1 MAETEPSQSK
11 SSFKTA
17 FWVSLVAIF
26 VLALLLSVL
35 LWDIRLKL
43 LLLTFFS
50 VAILIL
56 LSYFQ
61 HQEKQ
66 AWSVSQEKLDK
77 FSHFVEKSQD
87 INRLIVE
94 RSGVLQFTLK
104 LAEYFKEVLKASQL
118 VVFYKKNKGFEVVL
132 VSDNSISA
140 LKNIHLSFHD
150 PLIHQLKSSNGPNLQ
165 ALEVQDLDSEWIRKF
180 LPGFQKGKVIPY
192 NLKDKIEGLCF
203 FLPDSL
209 YTPVEKEFL
218 TWGWENLKL
227 SLEFQKQALLHKE
240 QTKKL
245 KEKLLVLE
253 NQPAQREFKKKLFD
267 LETFLNSAQSLFTV
281 LEEEGLLISYLNL
294 VQQQTDCKFG
304 LVYALD
310 EKREHWII
318 KQSVGMDFKGSRHL
332 NFPVTSKLAL
342 FLKTK
347 PKPQNLSLATEE
359 LKKDPHLRNLL
370 DNGIQLGIRLT
381 SGGQFWGMMFLG
393 EKANHSQ
400 YQEQDLELFF
410 ILCQILNSAME
421 NLKQFKKIEELS
433 YTDSLTSLYNYR
445 YFYKRLIEETLR
457 AKRFNRTLGLVMF
470 DIDGFKTYNDTYG
483 HQAGDRVLRQLGGLL
498 LTTTRSI
505 DIASRYGGEEFCIIM
520 PEADSNECLKFM
532 ERLRRVIAHHPFK
545 DEYLAFDHHITI
557 SVGGAIFPSDAKT
570 VDKLIYCA
578 DMALLRAK
586 NAGKNKAFLYYEQ
599 EQVAKR

>member
-11 SSFKTA
+11 SGFKTA

-26 VLALLLSVL
+26 VSALLLTVL
-35 LWDIRLKL
+35 PWDIKLKL

-56 LSYFQ
+56 FSYFQ
-61 HQEKQ
+61 HQEKK
-66 AWSVSQEKLDK
+66 AWLVSQERLHK
-77 FSHFVEKSQD
+77 FSHFAEKTRE
-87 INRLIVE
+87 INQLIIE
-94 RSGVLQFTLK
+94 RSGFLQITLK
-104 LAEYFKEVLKASQL
+104 LGEYFKEVLKASQL
-118 VVFYKKNKGFEVVL
+118 VLFYKKTKAYEAVL
-132 VSDNSISA
+132 VSGNSISA

-150 PLIHQLKSSNGPNLQ
+150 PLIHQLKSSNGSNLQ
-165 ALEVQDLDSEWIRKF
+165 AVDVKDMDSEWVRKF
-180 LPGFQKGKVIPY
+180 LPGFHKGKVLTY
-192 NLKDKIEGLCF
+192 QSNDKIEGLCF
-203 FLPDSL
+203 FIPDSWEAPL
-209 YTPVEKEFL
+209 DKEFL
-218 TWGWENLKL
+218 FWGWENLRL
-227 SLEFQKQALLHKE
+227 SLEFQRQSRFHKV
-240 QTKKL
+240 QTQKL

-253 NQPAQREFKKKLFD
+253 SQPAQREFKKKLFD
-267 LETFLNSAQSLFTV
+267 VEAFLNSAQSLFTV
-281 LEEEGLLISYLNL
+281 LEDEALLVSYLNL
-294 VQQQTDCKFG
+294 VQRQTNCKFC
-304 LVYALD
+304 LVYAQD
-310 EKREHWII
+310 EKRENWII
-318 KQSVGMDFKGSRHL
+318 KQSVGIDFKDSRYL
-332 NFPVTSKLAL
+332 NFPVTSKLAT

-347 PKPQNLSLATEE
+347 PKPQNLLLATEE
-359 LKKDPHLRNLL
+359 LKKDPSLRNLL
-370 DNGIQLGIRLT
+370 ENGIQLGIRLT
-381 SGGQFWGMMFLG
+381 SGGQFWGMVFLG
-393 EKANHSQ
+393 EKADHSQ

-410 ILCQILNSAME
+410 ILCQILNSAWE

-445 YFYKRLIEETLR
+445 YFHKRLIEETLR

-470 DIDGFKTYNDTYG
+470 DIDGFKAYNDTYG

-532 ERLRRVIAHHPFK
+532 ERLRRVISHHPFK
-545 DEYLAFDHHITI
+545 DEFLAFDHHITI
-557 SVGGAIFPSDAKT
+557 SAGGAIFPSDAKT

-599 EQVAKR
+599 EPVAKR

>member
-1 MAETEPSQSK
+1 MAETELSQIK

-26 VLALLLSVL
+26 VSALLLTVL
-35 LWDIRLKL
+35 PWDIKLKL

-50 VAILIL
+50 VAILIS
-56 LSYFQ
+56 LSYLQ
-61 HQEKQ
+61 RKERQ
-66 AWSVSQEKLDK
+66 AWAVSQERLNK
-77 FSHFVEKSQD
+77 FSHFVEKSRE

-94 RSGVLQFTLK
+94 RGGFLPIALK
-104 LAEYFKEVLKASQL
+104 LAEYFKEVLMASQL
-118 VVFYKKNKGFEVVL
+118 VLFYKKTKAYKVVL
-132 VSDNSISA
+132 ISDNSISA

-150 PLIHQLKSSNGPNLQ
+150 PLVHQLKSSSGPNLQ
-165 ALEVQDLDSEWIRKF
+165 ALEVQDLDSEWVRRF
-180 LPGFQKGKVIPY
+180 LPGFQKGQVLIY
-192 NLKDKIEGLCF
+192 QSNDKIEGLCF
-203 FLPDSL
+203 FLPDSSFSTL
-209 YTPVEKEFL
+209 DKEFL
-218 TWGWENLKL
+218 IWGWENLKL
-227 SLEFQKQALLHKE
+227 SLEFQKQAQFHKE

-253 NQPAQREFKKKLFD
+253 NQPAQSEFKKKLFD
-267 LETFLNSAQSLFTV
+267 VETFLNSAQSLFTV
-281 LEEEGLLISYLNL
+281 LEEEALLVSYLNL
-294 VQQQTDCKFG
+294 VQQQTNCKFG
-304 LVYALD
+304 LVYTLD
-310 EKREHWII
+310 EKRENWII
-318 KQSVGMDFKGSRHL
+318 KQSVGMDFKDSRYL
-332 NFPVTSKLAL
+332 NFPVTSKLAT

-347 PKPQNLSLATEE
+347 PKPQNLLLATEE

-370 DNGIQLGIRLT
+370 DNGIQLGVRLT
-381 SGGQFWGMMFLG
+381 SGGQFWGMVFLG
-393 EKANHSQ
+393 EKADHSQ

-410 ILCQILNSAME
+410 ILCQILNSAWE

-445 YFYKRLIEETLR
+445 YFHKRLIEETLR

-470 DIDGFKTYNDTYG
+470 DIDGFKTYNDSYG

-545 DEYLAFDHHITI
+545 DEFLAFDHHITI

-599 EQVAKR
+599 EPVAKR

>member
-1 MAETEPSQSK
+1 MAETELSQIK

-26 VLALLLSVL
+26 VSALLLTVL
-35 LWDIRLKL
+35 PWDIKLKL

-50 VAILIL
+50 VAILISL
-56 LSYFQ
+56 AYLQ
-61 HQEKQ
+61 RQERQ
-66 AWSVSQEKLDK
+66 AWAVSQERLNK
-77 FSHFVEKSQD
+77 FSHFVEKSRE

-94 RSGVLQFTLK
+94 RGGFSPITLK
-104 LAEYFKEVLKASQL
+104 LAEYFKEALKTSQL
-118 VVFYKKNKGFEVVL
+118 VLFYKKTKAYEVVL
-132 VSDNSISA
+132 VSGNSISA

-165 ALEVQDLDSEWIRKF
+165 AFDVKDLDSEWVRKF
-180 LPGFQKGKVIPY
+180 LPGFQKGQVLIY
-192 NLKDKIEGLCF
+192 RSNDKIEGLCF

-209 YTPVEKEFL
+209 NAPRDKEFL

-227 SLEFQKQALLHKE
+227 FLEFQRLAQFRKE
-240 QTKKL
+240 QTQKL

-253 NQPAQREFKKKLFD
+253 NQPALREFKKKLFD

-281 LEEEGLLISYLNL
+281 LEEEALLVSYLNL
-294 VQQQTDCKFG
+294 VQQQTNCKFG

-310 EKREHWII
+310 EKRENWII
-318 KQSVGMDFKGSRHL
+318 KQSVGIDLKDSRYL
-332 NFPVTSKLAL
+332 NFPVTSKPAM

-347 PKPQNLSLATEE
+347 PKPQNLLLVIEE
-359 LKKDPHLRNLL
+359 LKKDLHLRNLL
-370 DNGIQLGIRLT
+370 DNGIQLGGRLT
-381 SGGQFWGMMFLG
+381 SGGQFWGMVFLG
-393 EKANHSQ
+393 EKADHSQ

-410 ILCQILNSAME
+410 ILCQILNSAWE

-445 YFYKRLIEETLR
+445 YFHKRLIEETLR

-470 DIDGFKTYNDTYG
+470 DIDGFKTYNDSYG

-557 SVGGAIFPSDAKT
+557 SVGGAIFPADAKT

-599 EQVAKR
+599 EPVAKR

>member
-1 MAETEPSQSK
+1 MAEPEPSQIK
-11 SSFKTA
+11 SSFKTV

-26 VLALLLSVL
+26 VSALFLTVL
-35 LWDIRLKL
+35 PWDFGFKL
-43 LLLTFFS
+43 LILTFSS
-50 VAILIL
+50 VTVLIL
-56 LSYFQ
+56 LAFFQ
-61 HQEKQ
+61 HKEGKT
-66 AWSVSQEKLDK
+66 WMVSQERLYK
-77 FSHFVEKSQD
+77 FTHFAEKSRE
-87 INRLIVE
+87 INRLILE
-94 RSGVLQFTLK
+94 KNGFLPITLK

-118 VVFYKKNKGFEVVL
+118 VVFYKKTKAYEAVL
-132 VSDNSISA
+132 VSGNSISA

-150 PLIHQLKSSNGPNLQ
+150 HLIHKLKSSNGPNLQ
-165 ALEVQDLDSEWIRKF
+165 ALEMQDLDSEWVRKF
-180 LPGFQKGKVIPY
+180 LSGFQKGKILTY
-192 NLKDKIEGLCF
+192 KSNDKIEGLCF
-203 FLPDSL
+203 FIPDSPFATL
-209 YTPVEKEFL
+209 DREFL

-227 SLEFQKQALLHKE
+227 FLEFQRQAQFHKE

-245 KEKLLVLE
+245 KGKLLVLE
-253 NQPAQREFKKKLFD
+253 NQPAQSEFKKKLFD
-267 LETFLNSAQSLFTV
+267 VETFLNSAQSLFTV
-281 LEEEGLLISYLNL
+281 LEEEALLVSYLNL
-294 VQQQTDCKFG
+294 VRQQTNCKFG

-310 EKREHWII
+310 EKRENWII
-318 KQSVGMDFKGSRHL
+318 KQSIGIDFKDSRHL
-332 NFPVTSKLAL
+332 NFPVTSKLAT
-342 FLKTK
+342 FLKTR
-347 PKPQNLSLATEE
+347 PKPQNLLLATEE

-370 DNGIQLGIRLT
+370 ENGIQLGIRLT
-381 SGGQFWGMMFLG
+381 SGGQFWGMVFLG
-393 EKANHSQ
+393 EKADHSQ

-410 ILCQILNSAME
+410 ILCQILNSAWE

-445 YFYKRLIEETLR
+445 YFHKRLIEETLR

-520 PEADSNECLKFM
+520 PEADSHECLKFM

-557 SVGGAIFPSDAKT
+557 SVGGAIFPADAKT

-599 EQVAKR
+599 EPVAKR

>member
-1 MAETEPSQSK
+1 MAETELSQIK

-26 VLALLLSVL
+26 VSALLLTVL
-35 LWDIRLKL
+35 PWDIKLKL

-50 VAILIL
+50 VAILISL
-56 LSYFQ
+56 AYLQ
-61 HQEKQ
+61 RQERQ
-66 AWSVSQEKLDK
+66 AWAVSQERLNK
-77 FSHFVEKSQD
+77 FSHFVEKSRE

-94 RSGVLQFTLK
+94 RGGFSPITLK
-104 LAEYFKEVLKASQL
+104 LAEYFKEALKTSQL
-118 VVFYKKNKGFEVVL
+118 VLFYKKTKAYEVVL
-132 VSDNSISA
+132 VSGNSISA

-165 ALEVQDLDSEWIRKF
+165 AFDVKDLDSEWVRKF
-180 LPGFQKGKVIPY
+180 LPGFQKGQVLIY
-192 NLKDKIEGLCF
+192 RSNDKIEGLCF

-209 YTPVEKEFL
+209 NAPRDKEFL

-227 SLEFQKQALLHKE
+227 FLEFQRLAQFRKE
-240 QTKKL
+240 QTQKL

-253 NQPAQREFKKKLFD
+253 NQPALREFKKKLFD

-281 LEEEGLLISYLNL
+281 LEEEALLVSYLNL
-294 VQQQTDCKFG
+294 VQQQTNCKFG

-310 EKREHWII
+310 EKRENWII
-318 KQSVGMDFKGSRHL
+318 KQSVGIDLKDSRYL
-332 NFPVTSKLAL
+332 NFPVTSKLAM

-347 PKPQNLSLATEE
+347 PKPQNLLLVIEE
-359 LKKDPHLRNLL
+359 LKKDLHLRNLL
-370 DNGIQLGIRLT
+370 DNGIQLGGRLT
-381 SGGQFWGMMFLG
+381 SGGQFWGMVFLG
-393 EKANHSQ
+393 EKADHSQ

-410 ILCQILNSAME
+410 ILCQILNSAWE
-421 NLKQFKKIEELS
+421 YLKKFKKIEELS

-445 YFYKRLIEETLR
+445 FFHKRLIEETLR

-470 DIDGFKTYNDTYG
+470 DIDGFKTYNDSYG

-557 SVGGAIFPSDAKT
+557 SVGGAIFPADAKT

-599 EQVAKR
+599 EPVAKR